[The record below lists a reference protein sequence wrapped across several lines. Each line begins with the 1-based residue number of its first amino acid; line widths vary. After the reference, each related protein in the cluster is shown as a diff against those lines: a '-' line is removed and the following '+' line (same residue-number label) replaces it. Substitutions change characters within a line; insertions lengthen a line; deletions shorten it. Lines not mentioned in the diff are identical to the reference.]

1 MTGIMTY
8 CKYRLPCGWCEL
20 RKKDCTSDDP
30 FVITPMTCDAGA
42 TPLNVEPTQP
52 NAEYKESLEA
62 MKNLA
67 KRTNLEMAIKD
78 IIKE

>member
-30 FVITPMTCDAGA
+30 FVITTYDGGA
-42 TPLNVEPTQP
+42 TPLNVEPM

-62 MKNLA
+62 MKILA
-67 KRTNLEMAIKD
+67 QITNLEMKGK
-78 IIKE
+78 KES

>member
-1 MTGIMTY
+1 MTGIMKY

-20 RKKDCTSDDP
+20 RKKDCTSNDP
-30 FVITPMTCDAGA
+30 FVITPYDAGA
-42 TPLNVEPTQP
+42 TPLNAEPT

-78 IIKE
+78 ILKE